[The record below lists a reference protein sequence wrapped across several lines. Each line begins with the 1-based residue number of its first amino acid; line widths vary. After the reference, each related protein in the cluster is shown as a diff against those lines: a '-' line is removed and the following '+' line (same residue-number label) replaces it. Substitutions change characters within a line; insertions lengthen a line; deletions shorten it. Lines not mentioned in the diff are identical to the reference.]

1 MAEIGTPRT
10 LRHMIGTPGGTED
23 RPALFFSGPAE
34 FRAWLEANHD
44 SATELWMGLYRKHV
58 DPPGL
63 QWAEAVE
70 EALCFGWIDS
80 VAQRIDDLSRRQRW
94 TPRRPNSNWSK
105 VNLALVD
112 KLIAEGRMTPA
123 GLAAYESRRPEKQ
136 GIYSYE
142 QDGEPAF
149 PPELERRLRQ
159 NPTAAAWF
167 EAATRAY
174 RRIAIRWVLT
184 AQREAT
190 RDSRMEALID
200 DSAHGRLIKPQR
212 YGDEPA
218 WVARNRET
226 LGLE

>member
-1 MAEIGTPRT
+1 
-10 LRHMIGTPGGTED
+10 MIGTPGGTSE

-34 FRAWLEANHD
+34 WRAWLEANHET
-44 SATELWMGLYRKHV
+44 ATELWMGLYRKHV

-80 VAQRIDDLSRRQRW
+80 VAQRIDDVSRRQRW
-94 TPRRPNSNWSK
+94 TPRKRTSSWSK
-105 VNLALVD
+105 INLALVD

-123 GLAAYESRRPEKQ
+123 GLAAYERRLPDKQ

-142 QDGEPAF
+142 QDGEAVLPAQY
-149 PPELERRLRQ
+149 ERQLRD

-167 EAATRAY
+167 AAATPSY
-174 RRIAIRWVLT
+174 RRIAIQWVLT
-184 AQREAT
+184 AKREAT
-190 RDSRMEALID
+190 RDSRMAALIE

-212 YGDEPA
+212 YGDEPT
-218 WVARNRET
+218 WVARNRAT
-226 LGLE
+226 LGIDPGPDPDLG